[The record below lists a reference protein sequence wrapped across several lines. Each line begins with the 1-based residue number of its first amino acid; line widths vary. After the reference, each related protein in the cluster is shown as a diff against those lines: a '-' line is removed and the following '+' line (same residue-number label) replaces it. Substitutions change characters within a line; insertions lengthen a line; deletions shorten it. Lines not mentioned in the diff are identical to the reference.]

1 MLSMSTEELVH
12 LAKRVFNPRE
22 GDRALGILVDL
33 PDERVADNP
42 AWIERRA
49 MAADWHER
57 LNGARAEL
65 GLEAVDLILYRN
77 AWRNNAD
84 LPDKARIHP
93 GGELPAAAEQIDD
106 GSTPFGP
113 ILDDHRLLI
122 ALTHFSA
129 TAPLKLTAKKHGF
142 RAATL
147 PGFRKEMIPALKLDY
162 GEIGDRCEQLKSVLD
177 EATAADFLFEA
188 AGEEHHLR
196 LDLRHRT
203 ATASGGR
210 LTEPG
215 TAGNLPAGETYIVPY
230 EGELQGDPSRS
241 AGSLPL
247 ELDGELM
254 VCRIEANKV
263 VEVLGDGPVAAS
275 ERKEFEA
282 EPAYANVAELGLGV
296 LHDYGVRPVGELLL
310 DEKLGL
316 HIAFGRSDHFGGQV
330 GVADFS
336 APDRVV
342 HIDRVYLPEVQPQ
355 VKARSVDLELPS
367 GTRPLMRDGKYV

>member
-1 MLSMSTEELVH
+1 MPSMSTEELVH
-12 LAKRVFNPRE
+12 LAKRVFNPRA

-33 PDERVADNP
+33 PDEQVGDNP
-42 AWIERRA
+42 AWIERRR
-49 MAADWHER
+49 MAADWQER
-57 LNGARAEL
+57 LHGARAEL
-65 GLEAVDLILYRN
+65 GIETVDLIFYRN
-77 AWRNNAD
+77 SHRNNAD
-84 LPDKARIHP
+84 LPDQARIHT
-93 GGELPAAAEQIDD
+93 GGELPDRADQIDQ
-106 GSTPFGP
+106 GSVPFGS

-177 EATAADFLFEA
+177 EATAADLLFEA
-188 AGEEHHLR
+188 AGEEHRLR
-196 LDLRHRT
+196 LDLRHRL

-230 EGELQGDPSRS
+230 EGERKGDPSGS
-241 AGSLPL
+241 EGSLPL
-247 ELDGELM
+247 ELEGELM
-254 VCRIEANKV
+254 VCRIEKNKV
-263 VEVLGDGPVAAS
+263 VEVLGDGPRAAL

-336 APDRVV
+336 SPDRVV
-342 HIDRVYLPEVQPQ
+342 HIDRVYLPEVQPL
-355 VKARSVDLELPS
+355 VKARAVDLELPS

>member
-1 MLSMSTEELVH
+1 MPALTTEDLAHLVR
-12 LAKRVFNPRE
+12 RVFRPGE

-42 AWIERRA
+42 AWSARRA
-49 MAADWHER
+49 MAADWRDR
-57 LNGARAEL
+57 LTASRSEL
-65 GLEAVDLILYRN
+65 GLDTVDLIFYRN
-77 AWRNNAD
+77 ARRNNAD
-84 LPDKARIHP
+84 LPAEALVHA
-93 GGELPAAAEQIDD
+93 GGALPQDAAQIQRFAESLPAIFDTH
-106 GSTPFGP
+106 SM
-113 ILDDHRLLI
+113 LI
-122 ALTHFSA
+122 ALTQFSA
-129 TAPLKLTAKKHGF
+129 TAPLKLTAPRHGF

-147 PGFRKEMIPALKLDY
+147 PGFKQEMIPALKLDY
-162 GEIGDRCEQLKSVLD
+162 GEIGDRCDQLKALLD
-177 EATAADFLFEA
+177 DSLAAKLLFEA
-188 AGEEHHLR
+188 AGERHALT

-230 EGELQGDPSRS
+230 EGELDGDPSRS
-241 AGSLPL
+241 CGTLPL
-247 ELDGELM
+247 ELDGELILY
-254 VCRIEANKV
+254 RIERNRV
-263 VEVLGDGPVAAS
+263 VKVLGDGPRAAEERS
-275 ERKEFEA
+275 EVER

-296 LHDYGVRPVGELLL
+296 LADYGVKPVGELLL

-330 GVADFS
+330 GVKDFS

-355 VKARSVDLELPS
+355 VRALSVDLEMPS
-367 GTRPLMRDGKYV
+367 GTRPLMLNGEYV

>member
-1 MLSMSTEELVH
+1 MPSMSTEELDH
-12 LAKRVFNPRE
+12 LTKRVFNPRE

-33 PDERVADNP
+33 PDGEVADYP
-42 AWIERRA
+42 AWVERRA
-49 MAADWHER
+49 MAADWRER
-57 LNGARAEL
+57 LNGARSEL
-65 GLEAVDLILYRN
+65 GLEAVDLIFYRN
-77 AWRNNAD
+77 ARRNNAD
-84 LPDKARIHP
+84 LPGEALLFA
-93 GGELPAAAEQIDD
+93 GGELPVRADQIEAAA
-106 GSTPFGP
+106 TPFGP

-177 EATAADFLFEA
+177 EATAADLLFEA
-188 AGEEHHLR
+188 AGEEHRLR
-196 LDLRHRT
+196 LDLRHRA

-230 EGELQGDPSRS
+230 EGELQGDPSGS
-241 AGSLPL
+241 AGTLPL

-254 VCRIEANKV
+254 VCRIEKNKV
-263 VEVLGDGPVAAS
+263 VEVLGDGPRA
-275 ERKEFEA
+275 RKEREEFQA

-367 GTRPLMRDGKYV
+367 GARPLMRDGKYV